1 MSWSLP
7 IFRIYGIQLRI
18 HVTFLLLIGWLAFG
32 YYAQGGSA
40 IAFWRVI
47 FVLLLFVCVVLHE
60 FGHAIAAKHYG
71 INTPDITLLPIGGV
85 ARLQRMPDEP
95 WQELVIALA
104 GPLVNVV
111 IALTLFVF
119 VGWRGFSV
127 EDAASGADLLV
138 QLLAINVILV
148 LFNLLPAFPMDG
160 GRVLRAL
167 LATRLSYAR
176 ATQIAASIGQVC
188 AFIFG
193 FLGLFGNPL
202 LIFIALFVY
211 MGASQEAALAQ
222 IRDISRSFPV
232 SSAMVREF
240 RSLPQTATLQEAVD
254 ALLATSQHDF
264 PVMDETGSVAGV
276 LTRHDLIAALRKHDP
291 QIQVDGV
298 MRRDIPT
305 VTTGTRFE
313 EAFRIMQ
320 ECNCPVVPVLDGM
333 KRLVGLLT
341 TENVTELMMVHSA
354 MPQRRAA

>member
-7 IFRIYGIQLRI
+7 IFRIAGIQLRI
-18 HVTFLLLIGWLAFG
+18 HITFL
-32 YYAQGGSA
+32 
-40 IAFWRVI
+40 V
-47 FVLLLFVCVVLHE
+47 
-60 FGHAIAAKHYG
+60 
-71 INTPDITLLPIGGV
+71 
-85 ARLQRMPDEP
+85 
-95 WQELVIALA
+95 VIALA
-104 GPLVNVV
+104 
-111 IALTLFVF
+111 LFAV
-119 VGWRGFSV
+119 VGWRGL
-127 EDAASGADLLV
+127 AAEAMMGGSDLLA
-138 QLLAINVILV
+138 QLLVINVVLV

-176 ATQIAASIGQVC
+176 ATQIAASIGQGC
-188 AFIFG
+188 AFVFG

-211 MGASQEAALAQ
+211 MGASQEATLAQ
-222 IRDISRSFPV
+222 LKDISRSFPV

-264 PVMDETGSVAGV
+264 PVMDETGSSVAGV

-291 QIQVDGV
+291 QIQVGEV

-341 TENVTELMMVHSA
+341 PENVTELMMVHSA

>member
-1 MSWSLP
+1 MSWSHP
-7 IFRIYGIQLRI
+7 IFRIAGIQLRI
-18 HVTFLLLIGWLAFG
+18 HITFLLLIALLAFG

-40 IAFWRVI
+40 VAAGRVI
-47 FVLLLFVCVVLHE
+47 FVLLLFLCVVLHE
-60 FGHAIAAKHYG
+60 FGHAFAAKAFG
-71 INTPDITLLPIGGV
+71 INTPDSTLLPIGGV
-85 ARLQRMPDEP
+85 ARLERMPEEP
-95 WQELVIALA
+95 VQELIIAVA

-111 IALTLFVF
+111 IALGLFIA
-119 VGWRGFSV
+119 GGAQALLNPTAV
-127 EDAASGADLLV
+127 EAGGLIA
-138 QLLAINVILV
+138 QLLTINIILV

-167 LATRLSYAR
+167 LATRLSYTR
-176 ATQIAASIGQVC
+176 ATQIAASIGQGC

-193 FLGLFGNPL
+193 FIGLFGNPL
-202 LIFIALFVY
+202 LLFIALFVY

-222 IRDISRSFPV
+222 LKDISRSFPV

-240 RSLPQTATLQEAVD
+240 DSLPQNATLQEAVD

-264 PVMDETGSVAGV
+264 PVIDESGAVAGV

-291 QIQVDGV
+291 QIRVADV

-320 ECNCPVVPVLDGM
+320 ECNCPMVPVLDGM

-341 TENVTELMMVHSA
+341 PENVTELRMGHSA

>member
-7 IFRIYGIQLRI
+7 IFRIAGIQLRI

-32 YYAQGGSA
+32 YYAEGGSA
-40 IAFWRVI
+40 AALGRVFFI
-47 FVLLLFVCVVLHE
+47 LLLFLCVVLHE
-60 FGHAIAAKHYG
+60 FGHAFAAKGFG

-85 ARLQRMPDEP
+85 ARLERMPEEP
-95 WQELVIALA
+95 AQELVIAIA
-104 GPLVNVV
+104 GPAVNVIIAICLFLV
-111 IALTLFVF
+111 IGARGLTNPAT
-119 VGWRGFSV
+119 V
-127 EDAASGADLLV
+127 EGGDLIA
-138 QLLAINVILV
+138 QLLMINIGLV

-176 ATQIAASIGQVC
+176 ATQIAASIGQGC
-188 AFIFG
+188 AFVFG
-193 FLGLFGNPL
+193 FIGLLWNPF

-211 MGASQEAALAQ
+211 IGASQEAALAQ
-222 IRDISRSFPV
+222 MKDVSRRFPV

-240 RSLPQTATLQEAVD
+240 RTLAESATLEEAVD

-264 PVMDETGSVAGV
+264 PVVGENGNVAGI
-276 LTRHDLIAALRKHDP
+276 LTRHDLIAALRKNDP
-291 QIQVDGV
+291 QIRVRDV

-320 ECNCPVVPVLDGM
+320 ECNCPAVPVLDSM

-341 TENVTELMMVHSA
+341 PENVSELMMVQSA
-354 MPQRRAA
+354 LPRRRAV